1 MKNPTFPAP
10 AAAPPQ
16 TPAEAPSANGE
27 SPRDG
32 GGSEVLTS
40 LLRSAPF
47 ASHRAR
53 EVQPLGG
60 CLIGVCTEDRHATL
74 VGRVRV
80 QWNTAHGA
88 FDCWL
93 PTLRNLPVRC
103 ADQVLLLQ
111 PDNGAEAVVVG
122 VLDGFTR
129 RDTPPDRVAARLE
142 LQADEVVRLE
152 DTRGRPI
159 LELRA
164 GESGPIVRLVSEG
177 VSLEVDGKLAFRA
190 DSIRMEA
197 RQGTLELEASDD
209 VTIKG
214 EVVHLN

>member
-16 TPAEAPSANGE
+16 TPAEAPSANGA

-47 ASHRAR
+47 APHRAR